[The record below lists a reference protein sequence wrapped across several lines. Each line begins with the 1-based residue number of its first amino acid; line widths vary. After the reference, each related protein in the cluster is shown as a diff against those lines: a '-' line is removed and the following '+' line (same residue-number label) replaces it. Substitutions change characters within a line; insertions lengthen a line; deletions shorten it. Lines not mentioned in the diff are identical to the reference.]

1 MITMRRGTLATVL
14 VLSACLAAC
23 GSDTSG
29 KDKGTD
35 GDTGANDGGDGDGD
49 GDGGDG
55 DGDGDPEIDGQIPVR
70 RLNAREYHNTVEDL
84 FAYAELPNVHIPSD
98 PKARSFDND
107 AESLVPTAAHVEA
120 YEAAAQ
126 AIAAEVVKDNYQ
138 DLTGC
143 ADDTDAACAEAFL
156 PAFGRRA
163 LRRPLTPEELERFGV
178 YFTTAP
184 GTGNPR
190 AAVELTV
197 QMILMS
203 PQFLYKIE
211 EHDTSPSDSGWR
223 EVSQFELATR
233 ISYFIWGSMPDEELL
248 DAAEAGELATAAQV
262 RTQVNR
268 MLDDPRARE
277 HFVSYAR
284 QWLHVERVHEETKP
298 DLDLNGTVLGYE
310 TVGPMMLDEFD
321 RFVGEIVYA
330 EEPTLDQMLSANET
344 YVNAE
349 LALLYGVALPAQL
362 DDGWGRVQLPATERA
377 GVLTTGAFLTGHGHP
392 NNPSPVLRGVYVLSE
407 FMCRDIGAPP
417 PVPAAMAVP
426 EPSDNATNREVY
438 ENLTSPEA
446 CQVCHKN
453 INPLGFPLE
462 HYDTWGRY
470 RTQEDSGLPI
480 DGQSEYDGMQFSDGV
495 DLSNQLTTNERVQEC
510 ATVQALRWA
519 FGGDAVFA
527 DKDLVPAIN
536 EKFVDNSG
544 NFRVLARAIASSDRF
559 RRYPTQ
565 GGN

>member
-1 MITMRRGTLATVL
+1 MRRGTLATLL
-14 VLSACLAAC
+14 VVGTCLAAC

-29 KDKGTD
+29 KNGGTD
-35 GDTGANDGGDGDGD
+35 TDGAGDGADAGDGDGD
-49 GDGGDG
+49 GDAG

-70 RLNAREYHNTVEDL
+70 RLNAREYRNTTRDL
-84 FAYAELPNVHIPSD
+84 FPYAELPDVHIPSD

-126 AIAAEVVKDNYQ
+126 AIAAKVVKDHYEE
-138 DLTGC
+138 LTGC
-143 ADDTDAACAEAFL
+143 ADDTDAACAEGFVAT
-156 PAFGRRA
+156 FGRRA
-163 LRRPLTPEELERFGV
+163 FRRPLESDELERFGG
-178 YFTTAP
+178 YFTQEP
-184 GTGNPR
+184 GVSDPK
-190 AAVELTV
+190 AAVELTL
-197 QMILMS
+197 QLILMS

-211 EHDTSPSDSGWR
+211 DHDTSPSDDGWR

-233 ISYFIWGSMPDEELL
+233 ISYFVWGTMPDEELL
-248 DAAEAGELATAAQV
+248 TAAENGELGTRAEVRAQV
-262 RTQVNR
+262 GR
-268 MLDDPRARE
+268 MLEDPRARD
-277 HFVSYAR
+277 HFVDYAR
-284 QWLHVERVHEETKP
+284 QWLHVDKVNDKTKP
-298 DLDLNGTVLGYE
+298 NLDLNGTELGYQN
-310 TVGPMMLDEFD
+310 VGPMMLEEFD
-321 RFVGEIVYA
+321 RFVSEIVFA
-330 EEPTLDQMLSANET
+330 EEPTLERMLSANESF
-344 YVNAE
+344 VNAE

-362 DDGWGRVQLPATERA
+362 DAEGWGRVQLPATERA

-407 FMCRDIGAPP
+407 LMCRDIGAPP
-417 PVPAAMAVP
+417 PVPAAMSVP

-438 ENLTSPEA
+438 ANLTSPDA

-470 RTQEDSGLPI
+470 RTQEESGLPI
-480 DGQSEYDGMQFSDGV
+480 DGNSEWQDLTFTDGV
-495 DLSNQLTTNERVQEC
+495 DLTNKLSTHDKVQEC

-527 DKDLVPAIN
+527 DENLVPSVN
-536 EKFVDNSG
+536 EAFVDNAG
-544 NFRVLARAIASSDRF
+544 NFKTLAKAIASSDRF